1 MALFFPS
8 YNLMSLFSLVEII
21 SPCAGFIL
29 FINLVRVGRGRKG
42 ERVFADALLH
52 AEGWSTLH
60 PREHDPGGNL
70 EWIPQP
76 LSHPDALA
84 PLSLQGASQVCQMP
98 KCLGFPCFW
107 VW

>member
-1 MALFFPS
+1 M
-8 YNLMSLFSLVEII
+8 LV
-21 SPCAGFIL
+21 FNL

-42 ERVFADALLH
+42 ERVFADALLR
-52 AEGWSTLH
+52 AECPSSH
-60 PREHDPGGNL
+60 SDPQSKHDPGGIP

-76 LSHPDALA
+76 GSQPDALA
-84 PLSLQGASQVCQMP
+84 SLSLQGTSQVCQMP